1 MTYFHRLLIN
11 QIISKVKKYFWI
23 LYWIWL
29 NDHPI
34 YIVFNISYEE
44 ENKTLLKQNS
54 KIFVMIIYL
63 DPLLQVVPKVISQD
77 LTKLFIQTNKKLLKK
92 VNFR

>member
-34 YIVFNISYEE
+34 YIDFNISYEE